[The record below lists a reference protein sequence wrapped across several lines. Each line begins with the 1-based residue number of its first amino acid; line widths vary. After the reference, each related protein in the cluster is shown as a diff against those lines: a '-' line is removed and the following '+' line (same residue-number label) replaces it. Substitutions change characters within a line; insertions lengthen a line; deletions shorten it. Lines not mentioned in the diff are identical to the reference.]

1 MNQQTT
7 DFAHTEFDQQYHK
20 IDHLHTDNESFLGSG
35 SQRHISQPLHL
46 ITSDD
51 KVSHKDLDNHGGE
64 QLLGKHTLKRT
75 NSDSAKSTHLKKNK
89 VTSPKNEKSQSS
101 FSQTIHFKSE
111 FGLGKKHQDHFGL
124 IHSKNEKRN
133 HIKINYNN
141 LVEDKKSMRNQ
152 QFMRNTYKKVRLQL
166 WLKKFA
172 AKMVSLL
179 KRNQL
184 ASFLGKKEFFHI
196 LNDNTAFYNSD
207 LSFQKEIYSLTNTDK
222 KFEQVINQQSF
233 KNSQFSLQIKQN
245 FCINME
251 RFQQLFK
258 ALNKIPVISTLSKQ
272 KFIWDQV
279 QLLCLGFF
287 FIIIPIII
295 VFNMT
300 IEGIIGTNLVELF
313 LVVLMIIDVF
323 INFNTSLMQQGKEIK
338 DHYKIAKSYLKNGF
352 SIDIT
357 TLICLISYFI
367 VSQKRYL
374 QHVEVISN
382 ILLVTFYLRLQQF
395 SRVLK
400 KIEIQYHFSPQI
412 SQALRLIKLLLMN
425 IYIIHVLSC
434 LWVQIAY
441 WQNNTS
447 SWLIKFE
454 LINSAWYV
462 QFLNSFYFNTVTM
475 VTVGYGDI
483 SPQTDIERLFSIFTV
498 LSACCVFAYS
508 ISEVGSIFEQMNKAT
523 KKQKVNMFVI
533 NSYMKKKRI
542 TIDLQYQIR
551 HYLEYYWNESF
562 SENTYKQ
569 QMIINQLSNNLKE
582 NLMLEANRLILESP
596 IFRDNFSLKTLLKTV
611 SIVTEQRCTPEEII
625 FLGGE
630 SDDNSIYFIEK
641 GQVQVFH
648 MFENPNFDSKNQM
661 NVRGRGEYFGEV
673 CFFTGKSRVNN
684 YRSLDFTTLLKI
696 ERNKFIEIL
705 QENPEDY
712 ERFCMIKDDITFNN
726 NIKHTQ
732 RKCVYC
738 RDQPLLDEQHIE
750 ALCPV
755 LHYIPNKLRL
765 QDSFKNQLIQESRKK
780 YFRQRQFKYN
790 TKGRI
795 EQALSDFTS
804 FVANYNQLLE
814 IYSDQYGII
823 HQLEYFNEQDYLI
836 QEEGKESNTKHQ
848 IQNNSKQNMNSS
860 FGSKYSG
867 SSDVRSSDSEISE
880 NSNYF
885 EQNNS
890 QVNTPNSFNNIFPID
905 VFPKKFPELQS
916 QDRKNSVIQEAA
928 ESESDTEFSPKQ
940 QYLQSP
946 FKIEKEDNN
955 QDDNQKISQTSNQ
968 NAKVV
973 NQKKDEQKLMSQN
986 QLQQQ
991 NQTGNNSPAME
1002 KVEKKRYLKHSKT
1015 SISEYERNNESEQQI
1030 TIQRKKK
1037 SSTNEND
1044 DILQNRSRK
1053 NSQIIQSQR
1062 GFKDSDQ
1069 LTHHQNK
1076 QLTKSQFIENTFKR
1090 RDSKSMQEIKQDR
1103 ELLKI
1108 YLERR
1113 RSEKNLSTDSSFS
1126 SMKQSH
1132 NHYQKDQRSLRFLE
1146 YLKKSYQMIKSNPN
1160 NTDTATF
1167 SINELIKKASIS
1179 NQQCMEDQ
1187 LAESCKNYQ
1196 NQQHQNLT
1204 QFSQQ
1209 IESLLKIFKS
1219 FQENVICQQN
1229 QNHHH
1234 HDNNRY
1240 HHFKSSKQNFDPIFY
1255 QFDQMKSYQIYFPH
1269 NNYDHILNHYYHKFL
1284 KQKRIKNNKEQNL
1297 AFKSCFLQIQSNSS
1311 SSQLNEQQSSS
1322 SNINSN
1328 SNNNNNNNK
1337 NNNNNNNNNSNS
1349 NAALNDIFGQSSI
1362 NRLKILMSNTNLRKN
1377 QIQDG
1382 KFQKQKHQEQSPKAK
1397 LLDQPLSEDDFK
1409 TKSSS
1414 AKKNDT
1420 DSEGKSL
1427 QNLIFGNSSSNFQSE
1442 IQNNEQQKSRFG
1454 LKQQVSQ
1461 KYKKDKNPYFAQ
1473 LDQKDQ
1479 THEHI

>member
-7 DFAHTEFDQQYHK
+7 EFAHTEFDQQYHK

-51 KVSHKDLDNHGGE
+51 KVSHKDLDKHGE
-64 QLLGKHTLKRT
+64 QVYDKYTLKRT
-75 NSDSAKSTHLKKNK
+75 NSDSAKSTNYKKNK
-89 VTSPKNEKSQSS
+89 ILSPKNEKSQAS
-101 FSQTIHFKSE
+101 FSQIIHFESE
-111 FGLGKKHQDHFGL
+111 FGLGKKHQDHLGL
-124 IHSKNEKRN
+124 IHSKDEKRN

-141 LVEDKKSMRNQ
+141 LVEDKKQMRNQ

-172 AKMVSLL
+172 VKMISLL

-196 LNDNTAFYNSD
+196 LNDKAAFYNSD
-207 LSFQKEIYSLTNTDK
+207 LSFQKEIHSLTNRDK
-222 KFEQVINQQSF
+222 KFEQMINQQSM
-233 KNSQFSLQIKQN
+233 KSSYITLQIQQK
-245 FCINME
+245 FCLSMDH
-251 RFQQLFK
+251 FQSLFK

-272 KFIWDQV
+272 KFIWDQI

-300 IEGIIGTNLVELF
+300 VEGIIGTNLVELF

-338 DHYKIAKSYLKNGF
+338 DHYKIAKSYLRNGF
-352 SIDIT
+352 SIDII
-357 TLICLISYFI
+357 TLICLITYFI
-367 VSQKRYL
+367 VSQKRNL

-434 LWVQIAY
+434 LWIQIAY
-441 WQNNTS
+441 WQKNTN
-447 SWLIKFE
+447 SWLTKFE
-454 LINSAWYV
+454 LINSPWYI

-483 SPQTDIERLFSIFTV
+483 SPQTDLERLFSIFTV

-523 KKQKVNMFVI
+523 KKQKVNMFII

-596 IFRDNFSLKTLLKTV
+596 LFRDNFSLKTLLKTV

-625 FLGGE
+625 YLGGE

-648 MFENPNFDSKNQM
+648 TFENPNFDSKNQM

-712 ERFCMIKDDITFNN
+712 ERYCMIKDDITFNN

-738 RDQPLLDEQHIE
+738 RDQPLLDAQHIE

-780 YFRQRQFKYN
+780 HFRQKQFKYN
-790 TKGRI
+790 TLGRI
-795 EQALSDFTS
+795 EQALSDYTNFIS
-804 FVANYNQLLE
+804 NYTQLLE
-814 IYSDQYGII
+814 NYREQYGII
-823 HQLEYFNEQDYLI
+823 HELEYFKEKDYLI
-836 QEEGKESNTKHQ
+836 EEEGNESNSKH
-848 IQNNSKQNMNSS
+848 QNNSRQNSNNS
-860 FGSKYSG
+860 FGSDYSS

-885 EQNNS
+885 EQNSS
-890 QVNTPNSFNNIFPID
+890 QVNTPSSYNNIGQAD
-905 VFPKKFPELQS
+905 VFLKKYPEIQS

-928 ESESDTEFSPKQ
+928 ESESDTEFSPQ
-940 QYLQSP
+940 QEKLQSP
-946 FKIEKEDNN
+946 LQIQYEDDQEKTSQTKEQIIASEKKD
-955 QDDNQKISQTSNQ
+955 QQKI
-968 NAKVV
+968 V
-973 NQKKDEQKLMSQN
+973 SQN
-986 QLQQQ
+986 QLQQL
-991 NQTGNNSPAME
+991 NQIGNDSPMIE
-1002 KVEKKRYLKHSKT
+1002 KGIKKSRLKHSKT
-1015 SISEYERNNESEQQI
+1015 SISDFERNNESEQQ
-1030 TIQRKKK
+1030 TVSQMKRKL
-1037 SSTNEND
+1037 STTKGQQNEND
-1044 DILQNRSRK
+1044 ELIQNRSRK
-1053 NSQIIQSQR
+1053 NSQHAQSQR
-1062 GFKDSDQ
+1062 GSKDSDQ
-1069 LTHHQNK
+1069 FTRQQNK
-1076 QLTKSQFIENTFKR
+1076 LLSKSQFVEKNLKR

-1132 NHYQKDQRSLRFLE
+1132 NHDHKDQSSLRFLE

-1160 NTDTATF
+1160 ANDTATF
-1167 SINELIKKASIS
+1167 GLNDLIKKTSIS
-1179 NQQCMEDQ
+1179 NQQFMEEQ
-1187 LAESCKNYQ
+1187 FAENCKNYQ

-1209 IESLLKIFKS
+1209 IENLLKNFKS
-1219 FQENVICQQN
+1219 FQENVISQQY
-1229 QNHHH
+1229 QNHRH
-1234 HDNNRY
+1234 HDVNRY
-1240 HHFKSSKQNFDPIFY
+1240 HYIKSSKQNIDPILQ

-1269 NNYDHILNHYYHKFL
+1269 NNYDHVLNRCYHKYL
-1284 KQKRIKNNKEQNL
+1284 KQKRIKNKDQNL
-1297 AFKSCFLQIQSNSS
+1297 VFKSCYLQIQSNSS
-1311 SSQLNEQQSSS
+1311 SSQINEQQSSS
-1322 SNINSN
+1322 SNSNSN
-1328 SNNNNNNNK
+1328 SNNNNNNNNK
-1337 NNNNNNNNNSNS
+1337 NNNNTSNNSNG
-1349 NAALNDIFGQSSI
+1349 ALNDIFGQSSI
-1362 NRLKILMSNTNLRKN
+1362 NRLKILMNNTNARKN
-1377 QIQDG
+1377 QIQEG
-1382 KFQKQKHQEQSPKAK
+1382 QYQKQKHREQSPKIK
-1397 LLDQPLSEDDFK
+1397 LSDQQQSEDDFK

-1414 AKKNDT
+1414 IKKNDT

-1427 QNLIFGNSSSNFQSE
+1427 QNLFLGNSSSNFQPES
-1442 IQNNEQQKSRFG
+1442 QNNDKQKSRFG
-1454 LKQQVSQ
+1454 LKQQSASH
-1461 KYKKDKNPYFAQ
+1461 KYKNDKNPYFAQ
-1473 LDQKDQ
+1473 LDQKEQLHD
-1479 THEHI
+1479 HI

>member
-7 DFAHTEFDQQYHK
+7 EFVHTEFDQQYHK
-20 IDHLHTDNESFLGSG
+20 IDHLHNDNESFLGSG

-51 KVSHKDLDNHGGE
+51 KVSHKELDKHEE
-64 QLLGKHTLKRT
+64 QLFDKYTLKRT
-75 NSDSAKSTHLKKNK
+75 NSDSAKSANFKQTKIL
-89 VTSPKNEKSQSS
+89 SPKNEKSQES
-101 FSQTIHFKSE
+101 FSQIVHFESE
-111 FGLGKKHQDHFGL
+111 FGLGKKHQDHLGL
-124 IHSKNEKRN
+124 MHSKNEKRS
-133 HIKINYNN
+133 HLKINYNN

-152 QFMRNTYKKVRLQL
+152 QFMRNTFKKVRLQL
-166 WLKKFA
+166 WVKKFA
-172 AKMVSLL
+172 VKMISLL

-196 LNDNTAFYNSD
+196 LNDKAAFYNSD
-207 LSFQKEIYSLTNTDK
+207 LAFQKEIYSLTNRDK
-222 KFEQVINQQSF
+222 KFEQIINSQNL
-233 KNSQFSLQIKQN
+233 KNSFINLQNKQLS
-245 FCINME
+245 CINME
-251 RFQQLFK
+251 SFQSLFK
-258 ALNKIPVISTLSKQ
+258 VLNSIPVISTLSKQ
-272 KFIWDQV
+272 KFIWDQI

-313 LVVLMIIDVF
+313 IVVLMIIDVF

-338 DHYKIAKSYLKNGF
+338 DHYKIAKFYLRNGF
-352 SIDIT
+352 CIDII

-367 VSQKRYL
+367 VSQQRYL
-374 QHVEVISN
+374 WHVEVISN

-434 LWVQIAY
+434 LWIQIAY
-441 WQNNTS
+441 WQYNTN

-454 LINSAWYV
+454 LINQPWYI

-483 SPQTDIERLFSIFTV
+483 SPQTDLERLFSIFTV

-508 ISEVGSIFEQMNKAT
+508 ISEVGSIFEQMNKAN
-523 KKQKVNMFVI
+523 KKQKVNMFII

-562 SENTYKQ
+562 SENTDKQ

-596 IFRDNFSLKTLLKTV
+596 LFRDNFSLKTLLKTV

-648 MFENPNFDSKNQM
+648 TFENPNFDSKNQM

-696 ERNKFIEIL
+696 ERKKFIEIL

-738 RDQPLLDEQHIE
+738 RDQPLLDAQHIE

-765 QDSFKNQLIQESRKK
+765 QDSFKHQFNQELRKK
-780 YFRQRQFKYN
+780 HFRQRQFKYN
-790 TKGRI
+790 TLGRI
-795 EQALSDFTS
+795 EQASGDQAN
-804 FVANYNQLLE
+804 FVASQNQLLE
-814 IYSDQYGII
+814 IYSEQYGII
-823 HQLEYFNEQDYLI
+823 HELEYLNEQDYLI
-836 QEEGKESNTKHQ
+836 EGQEFSDKHLNQ
-848 IQNNSKQNMNSS
+848 INSRNNLNNISGNFSS
-860 FGSKYSG
+860 

-885 EQNNS
+885 ESNNS
-890 QVNTPNSFNNIFPID
+890 QVNTPNSLNSIFQNEA
-905 VFPKKFPELQS
+905 FTKKYPEMQS

-928 ESESDTEFSPKQ
+928 ESESDTELSPNLQ
-940 QYLQSP
+940 NLQSP
-946 FKIEKEDNN
+946 SQASKEVDKLNDQEIICIQNDENSKTVSEKKQE
-955 QDDNQKISQTSNQ
+955 QKIISQKLLQ
-968 NAKVV
+968 QV
-973 NQKKDEQKLMSQN
+973 NQIS
-986 QLQQQ
+986 
-991 NQTGNNSPAME
+991 NNSPMSQSI
-1002 KVEKKRYLKHSKT
+1002 EKKHILKHSKT
-1015 SISEYERNNESEQQI
+1015 SISDIENNNESDQYI
-1030 TIQRKKK
+1030 AALRKKRASLAK
-1037 SSTNEND
+1037 THSNENEESF
-1044 DILQNRSRK
+1044 QNRSRK
-1053 NSQIIQSQR
+1053 NSQHVQSKR
-1062 GFKDSDQ
+1062 GSKDSEQ
-1069 LTHHQNK
+1069 ISHMQNK
-1076 QLTKSQFIENTFKR
+1076 QQSKSQFNENNFKR

-1108 YLERR
+1108 YMERR
-1113 RSEKNLSTDSSFS
+1113 KSEKNLSTDSSFS
-1126 SMKQSH
+1126 SIKQSH
-1132 NHYQKDQRSLRFLE
+1132 KHDHKDQSSLRFLE

-1160 NTDTATF
+1160 SEN
-1167 SINELIKKASIS
+1167 IGLNELIKKASIN
-1179 NQQCMEDQ
+1179 NQLCLEDQ
-1187 LAESCKNYQ
+1187 FIADNKNYQ
-1196 NQQHQNLT
+1196 NQQHQNLL

-1209 IESLLKIFKS
+1209 IETLVKNFNS
-1219 FQENVICQQN
+1219 FQENVLSQQN
-1229 QNHHH
+1229 HNHRH
-1234 HDNNRY
+1234 HDFTRY
-1240 HHFKSSKQNFDPIFY
+1240 QHFKNSKQNIDNFFQ

-1269 NNYDHILNHYYHKFL
+1269 NNYDYVLSHCYHKYL
-1284 KQKRIKNNKEQNL
+1284 KQKRLKNKEQYQN
-1297 AFKSCFLQIQSNSS
+1297 FKSCFLQGQSNSS
-1311 SSQLNEQQSSS
+1311 SSQLNEQQSSNS
-1322 SNINSN
+1322 NSN
-1328 SNNNNNNNK
+1328 SNNNNNNM
-1337 NNNNNNNNNSNS
+1337 NSNS
-1349 NAALNDIFGQSSI
+1349 NYAALTDIFGQSSI
-1362 NRLKILMSNTNLRKN
+1362 NRLKILMSNTNVRQN
-1377 QIQDG
+1377 QKQDG
-1382 KFQKQKHQEQSPKAK
+1382 KSLKQKHKEPSPKNK
-1397 LLDQPLSEDDFK
+1397 LADQPQLEEDFK

-1414 AKKNDT
+1414 TKKNET
-1420 DSEGKSL
+1420 DSEGKSF
-1427 QNLIFGNSSSNFQSE
+1427 QNGFFVGSSSSNFQSE
-1442 IQNNEQQKSRFG
+1442 NLNSEKQKSRFG
-1454 LKQQVSQ
+1454 IKNSASQ
-1461 KYKKDKNPYFAQ
+1461 KFKKDNNNPYFAQ

-1479 THEHI
+1479 VHDHI